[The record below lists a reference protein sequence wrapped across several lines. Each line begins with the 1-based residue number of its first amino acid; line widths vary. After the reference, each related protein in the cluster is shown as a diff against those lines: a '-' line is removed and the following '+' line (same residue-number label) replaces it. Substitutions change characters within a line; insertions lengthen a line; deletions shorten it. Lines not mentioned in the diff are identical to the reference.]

1 MVQHLWTLRQRL
13 NKRSFNNII
22 FIDITS
28 IKNKETRNECENK
41 TNKENIVCA
50 KNEQLPTLIPLS
62 ISYFLF
68 LWKFSD
74 GKRGKNCSGKMKLSM

>member
-1 MVQHLWTLRQRL
+1 MEQNLWTLRQRL

-28 IKNKETRNECENK
+28 IKNKETRNECEEIANK
-41 TNKENIVCA
+41 TNIVCA
-50 KNEQLPTLIPLS
+50 KNEQLPTLIPLR

-68 LWKFSD
+68 LYISFSYGKKGKNIVA
-74 GKRGKNCSGKMKLSM
+74 GKRKL

>member
-1 MVQHLWTLRQRL
+1 MEQHLWTLRQRL

-28 IKNKETRNECENK
+28 IKNKETRNKCEEI
-41 TNKENIVCA
+41 TNKKNIVCA
-50 KNEQLPTLIPLS
+50 KNEQLPTLIPLR

-68 LWKFSD
+68 LYKFSY
-74 GKRGKNCSGKMKLSM
+74 